1 MCIVYTSKTTIN
13 IGALACK
20 SSGREWG
27 IKVPS
32 AKTEGIMKVC
42 NSSLESIGYTGR
54 EQMIFSVL
62 HQYETI
68 SSEKD
73 TVPVNIGKE
82 EPTKLCHLPIVALCP
97 LFIEWKGNIQGGGCS
112 ELCQL
117 SCPGKGLGAALS
129 WIITENTLIIAINWT
144 IDLTLLRGLEAS
156 NYLTNPCQ
164 SMWWIANSLVLQR
177 STVAENRWC
186 NWTLICDYVLCTL
199 LAIIMVLVPTYQS
212 TYWWDPSGIGHTDMK
227 SHG

>member
-1 MCIVYTSKTTIN
+1 MRLFLVRKIQFLRILGKNNQQNFAIFDC
-13 IGALACK
+13 GF
-20 SSGREWG
+20 
-27 IKVPS
+27 VP
-32 AKTEGIMKVC
+32 IIYWM
-42 NSSLESIGYTGR
+42 N
-54 EQMIFSVL
+54 
-62 HQYETI
+62 
-68 SSEKD
+68 EKG
-73 TVPVNIGKE
+73 TFK
-82 EPTKLCHLPIVALCP
+82 
-97 LFIEWKGNIQGGGCS
+97 GGCS

-164 SMWWIANSLVLQR
+164 SMWWIAISLVQQR

-199 LAIIMVLVPTYQS
+199 LAMVMLLVPTYRS
-212 TYWWDPSGIGHTDMK
+212 TYWWDPSGIGLMTRSPMDKINHQSTWKRTLLVLGLCGDLNLL
-227 SHG
+227 GGG